1 MIKRKKLFSD
11 PLRAVLIYSFS
22 LALFVTAGGC
32 GKEEK
37 KTPPPM
43 PVTVAPV
50 ESETVPIYLDYVGTT
65 DSIQTVDINARV
77 EGFLIKRAFEDGA
90 DVEEGQL
97 LFVIDP
103 RPFEAD
109 LASAQA
115 ELAESR
121 ASLSYALEQVRRY
134 EPLVGKQYITQ
145 DTYDG
150 YVTQAKENRAA
161 VEAAEANVTQA
172 RLNLSYCTMYAP
184 FDGRIGRRYVDVG
197 NLVGTPGQP
206 TKLATIVQLDPLYV
220 YFSVAERDVPRV
232 ITAQE
237 EKPLT
242 VSVLLPDESKAP
254 ESGTV
259 DFINN
264 QVDVNT
270 GTIELRA
277 VVTNTSE
284 SILPGQYVKVRLLLG
299 EQPDTTIVPQ
309 QAVGEQQGQKYV
321 YVVGDGN
328 KVEFRNVT
336 VGQDYG
342 SKYTVITEGVK
353 AGERVI
359 TQGLQ
364 KVRPGMT
371 VSPKAAPDPTP
382 GPTPGPGAPEKGGE

>member
-1 MIKRKKLFSD
+1 
-11 PLRAVLIYSFS
+11 
-22 LALFVTAGGC
+22 
-32 GKEEK
+32 
-37 KTPPPM
+37 M

-90 DVEEGQL
+90 DVKEGQL

-109 LASAQA
+109 LAAAQA
-115 ELAESR
+115 QLSESR

-150 YVTQAKENRAA
+150 YVTQAEENRAA
-161 VEAAEANVTQA
+161 VEAAQANVTQA
-172 RLNLSYCTMYAP
+172 RLNLGYCTMYSP

-197 NLVGTPGQP
+197 NLVGAAGEP

-220 YFSVAERDVPRV
+220 YFSVAERDVPKV
-232 ITAQE
+232 IGAQE
-237 EKPLT
+237 ESPLT
-242 VSVLLPDESKAP
+242 VSVLLPDETKTP

-277 VVTNTSE
+277 VVTNTRK

-299 EQPDTTIVPQ
+299 EQPNTTIVPQ

-321 YVVGDGN
+321 FVVGEGD

-342 SKYTVITEGVK
+342 SKYTVIASGVK
-353 AGERVI
+353 AGEKVI
-359 TQGLQ
+359 IEGLQ
-364 KVRPGMT
+364 KVRPGMV
-371 VSPKAAPDPTP
+371 VSPKAPRPTP
-382 GPTPGPGAPEKGGE
+382 GPTPGPRAPEKEGE

>member
-1 MIKRKKLFSD
+1 MMKRKNPLSD
-11 PLRAVLIYSFS
+11 PLKAVLIYSIS
-22 LALFVTAGGC
+22 IALFATAAGC

-90 DVEEGQL
+90 DVKEGQL

-109 LASAQA
+109 LAAAQA
-115 ELAESR
+115 QLSESR

-150 YVTQAKENRAA
+150 YVTQAEENRAA
-161 VEAAEANVTQA
+161 VEAAQANVTQA
-172 RLNLSYCTMYAP
+172 KLNLGYCTMYSP

-197 NLVGTPGQP
+197 NLVGAAGEP

-220 YFSVAERDVPRV
+220 YFSVAERDVPKV
-232 ITAQE
+232 IGAQE
-237 EKPLT
+237 ENPLT
-242 VSVLLPDESKAP
+242 VSVLLPDETKTP

-277 VVTNTSE
+277 VVTNTRK

-299 EQPDTTIVPQ
+299 EQPNTTIVPQ

-321 YVVGDGN
+321 FVVGEGD

-342 SKYTVITEGVK
+342 SKYTVIASGVK
-353 AGERVI
+353 AGEKVI
-359 TQGLQ
+359 IEGLQ
-364 KVRPGMT
+364 KVRPGMV
-371 VSPKAAPDPTP
+371 VSPKAPRPTP
-382 GPTPGPGAPEKGGE
+382 GPTPGPRAPEKEGE

>member
-1 MIKRKKLFSD
+1 MMKPKNPLSD
-11 PLRAVLIYSFS
+11 PLKAVLIYSIS
-22 LALFVTAGGC
+22 LALFVTAAGC

-90 DVEEGQL
+90 DVKEGQL

-109 LASAQA
+109 LAAAQA
-115 ELAESR
+115 QLSESR

-150 YVTQAKENRAA
+150 YVTQAEENRAA
-161 VEAAEANVTQA
+161 VEAAQANVTQA
-172 RLNLSYCTMYAP
+172 KLNLGYCTMYSP

-197 NLVGTPGQP
+197 NLVGAAGEP

-220 YFSVAERDVPRV
+220 YFSVAERDVPKV
-232 ITAQE
+232 IGAQE
-237 EKPLT
+237 ENPLT
-242 VSVLLPDESKAP
+242 VSVLLPDETKTP

-277 VVTNTSE
+277 VVTNTRK

-299 EQPDTTIVPQ
+299 EQPNTTIVPQ

-321 YVVGDGN
+321 YVVGEGN
-328 KVEFRNVT
+328 KVEFKNVT

-342 SKYTVITEGVK
+342 SKYTVIASGVK
-353 AGERVI
+353 AGEKVI
-359 TQGLQ
+359 IEGLQ
-364 KVRPGMT
+364 KVRPGMV
-371 VSPKAAPDPTP
+371 VSPKAPRPTP
-382 GPTPGPGAPEKGGE
+382 GPTPGPRAPEKEGE